1 MHLKKYMAK
10 KRTKKRSERIPTEP
24 MLIGLGL
31 AAILRDQIYDVLA
44 QGLKQT
50 AWLGKSRS
58 QIEKTLRARGGK
70 EYVRIARDMERVLG
84 ASMKRVK
91 KTTGKK

>member
-1 MHLKKYMAK
+1 MAK
-10 KRTKKRSERIPTEP
+10 KRTKKRSAKMPTEP

-31 AAILRDQIYDVLA
+31 AAILRDKIYDVLA

-50 AWLGKSRS
+50 VWLGKSRP

-70 EYVRIARDMERVLG
+70 EYVRLARDMERMLG
-84 ASMKRVK
+84 ASMKRVNKTAK
-91 KTTGKK
+91 KK